1 MTPRQHLTELV
12 RQRILVLDG
21 AMGTMVQGYGLK
33 EPDFRGQA
41 FIDHS
46 EPLQGFNDLLSMT
59 QPEIIQEIHEQY
71 LVAGADIIETNT
83 FNANGVSMAD
93 YGLSHLVYELNVAAA
108 TVARKAAQAHSTPD
122 KPRLVAGVLGPTNK
136 TATISPRVEEPGY
149 RDITFREL
157 VDDYRIATKGLID
170 GGVDIIMVETVF
182 DSLNCKAALFAVRQL
197 LDELELDLPIMI
209 SGTITDASGRTL
221 SGQTPEA
228 FWASVSH
235 VRPFSI
241 GLNCA
246 LGAEQMRPHIQAL
259 SKLSPAFISAHP
271 NAGLPNELGGYD
283 QDAAHMSVLINDF
296 AGDGLVNIIGG
307 CCGTNPEHIKAI
319 AQTVC
324 THAPRVPGLAT
335 HRTMLSGLELLT
347 VDPSKNFV
355 NVGERT
361 NVTGSAKF
369 RRLIKADD
377 FEAALDVAR
386 QQVENGAQIIDI
398 NMDDG
403 LIDAEA
409 AMVRFLNL
417 IASEPDISK
426 VPIMI
431 DSSKWSVIEAGLQC
445 IQGKGIVNSISLKEG
460 EASFLKQANLC
471 RLYGAA
477 VVVMAFD
484 ETGQADTLERRN
496 SICKRAYDLLVNTVD
511 FPPEDIIF
519 DPNIF
524 AIATGIDEHR
534 RYGIDFIEAIRFI
547 KNTLPH
553 ALVSGGVSNISFSF
567 RGHNT
572 LREAIHSAFLFHS
585 IEAGMDMGIVNAGQL
600 AVYANLDKEL
610 KTLVEDVL
618 FDRRDD
624 ATERLVDLAT
634 RLKDTS
640 TEAVDKLEW
649 RDAEV
654 DERLAY
660 ALVHGDHRFIV
671 EDTETARQ
679 KYPKPLDVIE
689 GPLMAGMN
697 AVGDLF
703 GSGQMFLPQVV
714 KSARVMKL
722 SVNYLQ
728 PYLEADSNE
737 SAVRRKP
744 TILMATVKGDVHDIG
759 KNIVGIVLQCND
771 YEVIDLGVMVPA
783 QEIIQAAIDS
793 RVDVIGLSGLITP
806 SLDEMVHVATE
817 MQRQGLKLP
826 LIVGGATTSKTHT
839 ALKIEQVYDA
849 GVVHVVDASR
859 AVDVVAQ
866 LINPKRKPGY
876 LGGIASEYKKVREQ
890 YGRRRGP
897 KLTSIE
903 TAYENRL
910 QLETPSIK
918 PNTIGRQVLKQYSLQ
933 TLRARI
939 DWTPFLRT
947 WELPGRY
954 PQVLEHETAATEARR
969 VIDDAN
975 KLLDDWC
982 ATGAITA
989 SAVFSLF
996 PVRRDGD
1003 DLHVINPE
1011 SGVHSHTFHMLRQQV
1026 PRPSGKPNLSLADF
1040 IAPDVE
1046 DYMGCFTVSV
1056 APELEQLVVK
1066 AQADGDDYAAI
1077 MMKAVADRL
1086 AEAFAEHLHERVRTE
1101 FWGYSKGETLSND
1114 DLIAERYM
1122 GIRPAPGYPAC
1133 PDHTEKSTIF
1143 DVLDVQS
1150 NIGARLTE
1158 SFAMY
1163 PASAVSGWYFG
1174 HPESRYFGLGR
1185 IARDQVRAYGQRKG
1199 WSLETAEKWL
1209 APSLG
1214 YEPK

>member
-1 MTPRQHLTELV
+1 MTPLQHLTQIA

-21 AMGTMVQGYGLK
+21 AMGTMVQGYGLQ
-33 EPDFRGQA
+33 ETDFSGHA
-41 FIDHS
+41 FLDHS
-46 EPLQGFNDLLSMT
+46 HPLQGFNDLLSIT
-59 QPEIIQEIHEQY
+59 QPQIIQEIHEQY
-71 LVAGADIIETNT
+71 LLAGADIIETNT

-108 TVARKAAQAHSTPD
+108 KVARKAAQSHSTPD
-122 KPRLVAGVLGPTNK
+122 KPRFVAGVLGPTNK

-149 RDITFREL
+149 RDITFKDL
-157 VDDYRIATKGLID
+157 VADYRVAAKGLID

-197 LDELELDLPIMI
+197 LDESGLDLPIMI

-228 FWASVSH
+228 FWTSVSH
-235 VRPFSI
+235 VRPFSV

-246 LGAEQMRPHIQAL
+246 LGAEQMRPHIHAL

-283 QDAAHMSVLINDF
+283 QDPEHMSSLINEF
-296 AGDGLVNIIGG
+296 AADGLVNIIGG
-307 CCGTNPEHIKAI
+307 CCGTNPAHIKAI
-319 AQTVC
+319 AQIVG
-324 THAPRVPGLAT
+324 THKPRVPIEST

-386 QQVENGAQIIDI
+386 QQVENGAQIIDV

-403 LIDAEA
+403 LIDSEA

-460 EASFLKQANLC
+460 EASFLEQAQLC

-484 ETGQADTLERRN
+484 ETGQADTLERRK
-496 SICKRAYDLLVNTVD
+496 SICKRAYNLLVDTVG

-534 RYGIDFIEAIRFI
+534 KYGIDFIEAVRFI
-547 KNTLPH
+547 KHTLPH

-585 IEAGMDMGIVNAGQL
+585 IKAGMDMGIVNAGQL
-600 AVYANLDKEL
+600 TVYANLDTEL

-640 TEAVDKLEW
+640 VEAVDKLEW

-654 DERLAY
+654 DERLTY
-660 ALVHGDHRFIV
+660 ALVHGDHRFII
-671 EDTETARQ
+671 EDTEIARQ
-679 KYPKPLDVIE
+679 KYPRPLDVIE

-697 AVGDLF
+697 VVGDLF

-728 PYLEADSNE
+728 PYLEEDSSE
-737 SAVRRKP
+737 SGARRKP

-771 YEVIDLGVMVPA
+771 YDVIDLGVMVPA
-783 QEIIQAAIDS
+783 QNILQAALEHK
-793 RVDVIGLSGLITP
+793 VDVIGLSGLITP
-806 SLDEMVHVATE
+806 SLDEMVHVAAE
-817 MQRQGLKLP
+817 MQRQGFTLP

-866 LINPKRKPGY
+866 LINPKRKPNY
-876 LGGIASEYKKVREQ
+876 LAGIASEYQTVREQ

-897 KLTSIE
+897 KLVRLDD
-903 TAYENRL
+903 AYANRF
-910 QLETPSIK
+910 QIQAPSAK
-918 PNTIGRQVLKQYSLQ
+918 PNTIGRQVLKQYPLQ
-933 TLRARI
+933 TLRACI

-954 PQVLEHETAATEARR
+954 PEVLDHKTAGVEAKR

-975 KLLDDWC
+975 ELLDTWC
-982 ATGAITA
+982 ANGAITA

-1003 DLHVINPE
+1003 DLHVIDAE
-1011 SGVHSHTFHMLRQQV
+1011 SGEHLHTFHMLRQQV
-1026 PRPSGKPNLSLADF
+1026 PRPAGKPSLSLADF

-1046 DYMGCFTVSV
+1046 DYMGCFAVAV
-1056 APELEQLVVK
+1056 APELDQLVAQ
-1066 AQADGDDYAAI
+1066 AQADGDDYTAI

-1086 AEAFAEHLHERVRTE
+1086 AEAFAEHLHQRVRTE
-1101 FWGYSKGETLSND
+1101 FWGYVEQETLTNH
-1114 DLIAERYM
+1114 DLIAERYV
-1122 GIRPAPGYPAC
+1122 GIRPAPGYPSC
-1133 PDHTEKSTIF
+1133 PDHTEKETIF
-1143 DVLDVQS
+1143 QLLDVTNS
-1150 NIGARLTE
+1150 IGAHLTE
-1158 SFAMY
+1158 SFAMH
-1163 PASAVSGWYFG
+1163 PASSVSGWYFG
-1174 HPESRYFGLGR
+1174 HRESRYFGLGR
-1185 IARDQVRAYGQRKG
+1185 IARDQVLAYGKRKG
-1199 WSLETAEKWL
+1199 WTLAHTEKWL

-1214 YEPK
+1214 YEPE